1 MLRHRS
7 RFARV
12 SGPAAA
18 APAAALLAL
27 LLHVSTASAA
37 PAKPVALTPAE
48 RDSIAAAIE
57 KDRASENEWLKSG
70 PTSYLATVLRVDYL
84 SHRSLVLGRAADC
97 DVRVDDPE
105 MPEHALRATV
115 VGDSFRVEALDAAVL
130 PVRGEQP
137 LRDALVPPST
147 LKLGRWSVRLSH
159 QRFPAII
166 VFDPKSP
173 RYADWK
179 PMPWFPVDLAWRF
192 VAPLTPNPK
201 ADTVI
206 VLSTRGNERR
216 AVRVGW
222 FDLAAKG
229 RRFRLEAHRLLE
241 PGVDE
246 KAISVFFRDALAGT
260 ETYDVGRYLDLEEL
274 PGGRWLLDFNL
285 AYNPACAWSDHYNC
299 PIPSKANTLKFAIP
313 AGAKHPHMP
322 GH

>member
-1 MLRHRS
+1 MLRRPS

-12 SGPAAA
+12 SGLAAA

-27 LLHVSTASAA
+27 LLHVSPAPAA
-37 PAKPVALTPAE
+37 PAKPVALTAAE
-48 RDSIAAAIE
+48 RDSLARAIE
-57 KDRASENEWLKSG
+57 KGRADENEWLKSG
-70 PTSYLATVLRVDYL
+70 PTSYLATVLRVDFL
-84 SHRSLVLGRAADC
+84 ARRSLVLGRAADC

-115 VGDSFRVEALDAAVL
+115 VGDSFRVEALDEALAPVAAGQ
-130 PVRGEQP
+130 PV
-137 LRDALVPPST
+137 RDALLPPST

-179 PMPWFPVDLAWRF
+179 PMPWHPVDLAWRF
-192 VAPLTPNPK
+192 VAPLVPNPK

-246 KAISVFFRDALAGT
+246 KAISIFFRDALAGT
-260 ETYDVGRYLDLEEL
+260 GTYDVGRYLDPEEL
-274 PGGRWLLDFNL
+274 PDGRWLLDFNL

-313 AGAKHPHMP
+313 VGAKHPHM
-322 GH
+322 HAH

>member
-1 MLRHRS
+1 MRPAPA
-7 RFARV
+7 RFARI
-12 SGPAAA
+12 SGTAPAV
-18 APAAALLAL
+18 AAALLAL
-27 LLHVSTASAA
+27 VLAAAAFAA
-37 PAKPVALTPAE
+37 PAKPVALTAAE
-48 RDSIAAAIE
+48 RDSLAKAVE
-57 KDRASENEWLKSG
+57 KDRAETDEWLKSSA
-70 PTSYLATVLRVDYL
+70 TSYLATVVRVDFL
-84 SHRSLVLGRAADC
+84 ERRSLVLGRDAGC

-105 MPEHALRATV
+105 MPAKALRATV
-115 VGDSFRVEALDAAVL
+115 VGDSFRVEALD
-130 PVRGEQP
+130 P
-137 LRDALVPPST
+137 ALVPVAGGQPVRDAMLPPSG

-159 QRFPAII
+159 QRYPAII

-179 PMPWFPVDLAWRF
+179 PMPWYPVDFAYRF

-222 FDLAAKG
+222 FDLSVKG
-229 RRFRLEAHRLLE
+229 RRCRLEAHRLLE

-260 ETYDVGRYLDLEEL
+260 ETYDVGRYLDPEPL
-274 PGGRWLLDFNL
+274 PDGRWLVDFNL

-299 PIPSKANTLKFAIP
+299 PIPSKANTLKFAIR